1 MREKECRGRLRAKPA
16 WMPRAEGPGDSQPIW
31 KSSEDSR
38 TSQSVCMCVGWGEI
52 GSGPGRPKDVTEI
65 AGLLTTK
72 VSVDILVKAAG
83 FPHTF

>member
-1 MREKECRGRLRAKPA
+1 
-16 WMPRAEGPGDSQPIW
+16 
-31 KSSEDSR
+31 
-38 TSQSVCMCVGWGEI
+38 MCAGSGEI
-52 GSGPGRPKDVTEI
+52 GSGPGRPKDITEI

>member
-1 MREKECRGRLRAKPA
+1 MGEKECRGRLKAKPA
-16 WMPRAEGPGDSQPIW
+16 WMPRAEGPRDSQPIQ
-31 KSSEDSR
+31 KSPEDSR
-38 TSQSVCMCVGWGEI
+38 TSQRVCMCAGSGEI
-52 GSGPGRPKDVTEI
+52 GSGPGRPKDITEI